1 VPTVIGVA
9 LGGALGASARYGAD
23 KLIERSLGGLFPWST
38 FLINVSGCFLIGLF
52 TAAFVER
59 HHLPPWLRVGVVVG
73 AIGGY
78 TTFSTFAAE
87 ALDLDEVHHIAVSA
101 AYLIASVALGMVA
114 VYGGTLLGRTL

>member
-1 VPTVIGVA
+1 MPVVLGVA
-9 LGGALGASARYGAD
+9 LGGALGATARYGAD
-23 KLIERSLGGLFPWST
+23 KVIERSLGGLFPWST

-59 HHLPPWLRVGVVVG
+59 HHLPAWLRVGIVVG

-87 ALDLDEVHHIAVSA
+87 ALDLDEIHHIAVSA
-101 AYLIASVALGMVA
+101 AYLIASVSIGMVA